1 MSAKIKPGGKK
12 NPNILVQNIDIRQ
25 INRSSVDIE
34 TWRSAIRSAESVL
47 NPTRKQLYELYADMM
62 LDGRLSSAI
71 NKRIMAITTT
81 ELKFAE
87 NGKENDVIN
96 QVINTEEFAQLQA
109 HILESIFYGYS
120 LINLDFADGM
130 IIPEL
135 IDRRHVKPEM
145 SIVVRNPGDMNG
157 INYLEPPH
165 TIWTLAVG
173 RKNSLGLILGA
184 CQYVIYKR
192 GGFGDWSQFA
202 ELFGMPFRI
211 GKYDG
216 YDDTARQKLTTALDE
231 MGSAA
236 YAVIPE
242 GTQIE
247 IPQNYGNAG
256 SNAIYK
262 EMRLACNE
270 EITTMIL
277 GQTLTMTQ
285 GDKGARSLG
294 EVHKDVED
302 AIYLNDRKFL
312 LKVLN
317 NRLKPLLQLHGFPVG
332 NGSFVYPEQDNIA
345 KKDRLEMDL
354 KLAGR
359 IPIEDEYFYITY
371 GVPKPANYEQLARE
385 KKEATE
391 AIRKLV
397 EREPEKDPVK
407 NLFIK
412 RVLDLFSPEPS
423 H

>member
-1 MSAKIKPGGKK
+1 MSVKTKPGGKS
-12 NPNILVQNIDIRQ
+12 NPNILIQNIDIRQ
-25 INRSSVDIE
+25 VNRSSVDID
-34 TWRSAIRSAESVL
+34 TWRTAIRAAESVL

-62 LDGRLSSAI
+62 LDGRLSSSI

-81 ELKFAE
+81 DLKFTD
-87 NGKENDVIN
+87 NGKDNEVIN
-96 QVINTEEFAQLQA
+96 AIINTEEFALLQA
-109 HILESIFYGYS
+109 QILESIFYGYS
-120 LINLDFADGM
+120 LINLDFLNGQ
-130 IIPEL
+130 IVPEL
-135 IDRRHVKPEM
+135 IDRRHVKPELGL
-145 SIVVRNPGDMNG
+145 VVRNPGDIAG

-165 TIWTLAVG
+165 TLWTLAAG
-173 RKNSLGLILGA
+173 NKKSLGLIMAA

-192 GGFGDWSQFA
+192 GGFGDWAQFA

-242 GTQIE
+242 GTNIE
-247 IPQNYGNAG
+247 LPQNYGNAG
-256 SNAIYK
+256 SNAVYK
-262 EMRLACNE
+262 ELRLACNE

-317 NRLKPLLQLHGFPVG
+317 NRLVPLLQLHGFPVG
-332 NGSFVYPEQDNIA
+332 TGKFEYPEQENIP
-345 KKDRLEMDL
+345 KDKRLEMDM
-354 KLAGR
+354 KLSGR
-359 IPIEDEYFYITY
+359 VPIDDDYFYTKY
-371 GVPKPANYEQLARE
+371 GVPKPANYEQLVKE
-385 KKEATE
+385 KKEASE
-391 AIRKLV
+391 AIRKLS
-397 EREPEKDPVK
+397 ETQPEKDPVK
-407 NLFIK
+407 NAFIRRLF
-412 RVLDLFSPEPS
+412 DLFSQEPS